1 MKAIKRILP
10 LLFVFGL
17 AGCDNG
23 GSASAPA
30 TEKPSE
36 KVTEPAPSATNHVT
50 AKPKL
55 ILLTQARI
63 DKYAHA
69 VSITSTIIII
79 RNNFFI
85 RIT

>member
-36 KVTEPAPSATNHVT
+36 KVTEPAPSATNRVT
-50 AKPKL
+50 AKPK
-55 ILLTQARI
+55 R
-63 DKYAHA
+63 
-69 VSITSTIIII
+69 
-79 RNNFFI
+79 
-85 RIT
+85 